1 MEQNKKVTI
10 EDIAARANVS
20 KSTVS
25 RVLTSTARVADDKR
39 AAVLQAM
46 SDLDYQPNIFARGLA
61 GGQSMTIG
69 VLTQN
74 FGSPFYD
81 AILRGILQ
89 GLDGSGYSAIFTDGR
104 WARASEEE
112 ALRTMLGRQVDGIIV
127 VGGYSDGA
135 TLAKVAA
142 QAPLIVVGR
151 KVAELAGRCLWV
163 DNFQAAYD
171 ATCYLLENGHRR
183 IAHIAGALAHD
194 DAAARRDGYVRALED
209 AGIRVND
216 DWIIEGDFLSQSGL
230 LAVEMLLTRGAPF
243 SAIFA
248 ANDQMAAGARLAL
261 HRRGIRVPQDMA
273 LIGFDNVADAAYM
286 IPPLTTVNQPAAE
299 MGETAA
305 KAMLQLLKGI
315 TVELPVFTT
324 ELILRESVARLP

>member
-151 KVAELAGRCLWV
+151 KVAELADRCLWV

-171 ATCYLLENGHRR
+171 ATRYLLDNGHRR

-209 AGIRVND
+209 AGIAVNG
-216 DWIIEGDFLSQSGL
+216 DWIIEGDFLASR
-230 LAVEMLLTRGAPF
+230 ACWPEMLFTRGALF

-248 ANDQMAAGARLAL
+248 ANDQTAAGMPGAAPARHPCAPG
-261 HRRGIRVPQDMA
+261 RDA
-273 LIGFDNVADAAYM
+273 LIGFGQRTT
-286 IPPLTTVNQPAAE
+286 PPT
-299 MGETAA
+299 
-305 KAMLQLLKGI
+305 
-315 TVELPVFTT
+315 
-324 ELILRESVARLP
+324 